1 MPKQTFDAFSRLVK
15 SGEIPPAVYL
25 YGEEDVLKDEA
36 VRALLDRLLDPGL
49 RDFNVDQ
56 RSAGQLDPESV
67 ETLCNTLP
75 MMAERRV
82 VIIREVEAWNKRA
95 RGKAALL
102 RYLEKPAPE
111 TVVVL
116 VQAAAPREDDRDKNE
131 PDADLARLTCA
142 VEVGRYA
149 PKLAEKWL
157 LKRAA
162 EREITFEPD
171 ALEHFARVIDG
182 DLGLARSELDK
193 LAGLGAGAPVTLGQV
208 TALLG
213 VRHGETPADW
223 GDAVLHDET
232 ARAARVL
239 PHLLAQPGVSGVGLV
254 TLLGAQLIGLGL
266 ARVQFDRGARGGA
279 LQRAVFD
286 AILRVRPPRLD
297 YKAAAERWSRLAE
310 RWPLSRVDAALA
322 AALRA
327 DRRLKETSLSDD
339 RGVLVDLVMQ
349 LAQATAGAAA

>member
-1 MPKQTFDAFSRLVK
+1 MPTESFDAFSKLVR

-36 VRALLDRLLDPGL
+36 VRAILDRLVEPGL

-56 RSAGQLDPESV
+56 RGAGQLDPEAV

-75 MMAERRV
+75 MMADRRV

-102 RYLEKPAPE
+102 HYLEKPAPE

-116 VQAAAPREDDRDKNE
+116 VQGAAPRDDERNRND
-131 PDADLARLTCA
+131 PDADLARVTCA
-142 VEVGRYA
+142 VEVGRYG

-157 LKRAA
+157 LRRAA
-162 EREITFEPD
+162 EREVSFEPD

-182 DLGLARSELDK
+182 DLGLARAELDK
-193 LAGLGAGAPVTLGQV
+193 LAGLGGGVPVTLAQV

-223 GDAVLHDET
+223 CDAVLNDET
-232 ARAARVL
+232 ARAAEVL

-254 TLLGAQLIGLGL
+254 TMLGAQLIGLGL
-266 ARVQFDRGARGGA
+266 ARAQYDRGARGGA

-286 AILRVRPPRLD
+286 GLLRARPPRLD
-297 YKAAAERWSRLAE
+297 YRAAAERWSRLAE
-310 RWPLSRVDAALA
+310 RWPVERVDGALA

-327 DRRLKETSLSDD
+327 DRRLKETSLADD
-339 RGVLVDLVMQ
+339 RGVLLDLVMQ
-349 LAQATAGAAA
+349 VAARAEVAA